1 MAKRSFFS
9 KLTGGSKK
17 DEDKLIKDLDR
28 ELEEAVAA
36 IQDSETETLDAKEV
50 LSASWGEAGD
60 TLFIM
65 NLVPIFEMIGGR
77 SGRLA
82 ENLRDACTRVFSQH
96 TSPPD
101 HAGVKGDHFVMRFTG
116 SNDEESFRSAAAIV
130 NTVGR
135 GILGDRFETMEVPEL
150 IVMAEVSSV
159 TNPDGS
165 LNSEKIEAEV
175 KRGGVPL
182 VAMDEPSDDAPHWI
196 KLLWEKKIS
205 GAEFFI
211 EPLKPASSGEA
222 QKKDAPAAAEPSLKE
237 RPSIKRGQ
245 DRRKAA
251 SFLHSDDRRTTLD
264 RRGRGY

>member
-1 MAKRSFFS
+1 MAKKSFFS

-17 DEDKLIKDLDR
+17 DEDELIKNIDR

-36 IQDSETETLDAKEV
+36 IETSDAETLDAKEV
-50 LSASWGEAGD
+50 LSTGWGEAGD
-60 TLFIM
+60 NLFIM
-65 NLVPIFEMIGGR
+65 DLNPIYEMIGGR

-82 ENLRDACTRVFSQH
+82 ENLREACGRVFSQH

-101 HAGVKGDHFVMRFTG
+101 HANVKGGHFVMRFTG
-116 SNDEESFRSAAAIV
+116 GDDEEGFRNAAIIV
-130 NTVGR
+130 NTIGR

-150 IVMAEVSSV
+150 IIMAEVSGV

-175 KRGGVPL
+175 KRGGIPL
-182 VAMDEPSDDAPHWI
+182 DAMDKPPDDAPHWI
-196 KLLWEKKIS
+196 KLLWEKKNG

-211 EPLKPASSGEA
+211 EPGSSGDA
-222 QKKDAPAAAEPSLKE
+222 RKKDAPEASGAPLKE
-237 RPSIKRGQ
+237 KTSVKRGQ
-245 DRRKAA
+245 DRRKTA
-251 SFLHSDDRRTTLD
+251 SFLHTDDRRKTLD